1 MTLPIKKI
9 YVDSR
14 FSTPDSVS
22 NTNFR
27 IQLNRTV
34 SLPKHTV
41 FYIENFVCS
50 HSFYTIE
57 TGINDSLYMKINN
70 NFYIIKIQ
78 TANYNG
84 TTFAA
89 QLQTQ
94 LNAISSIFTVVFN
107 VNQNNL
113 TISCTNPNTFCI
125 YTDADLA
132 TKIANT
138 WTGPS
143 YTASSPHSC
152 NDILNS
158 NFTISP
164 QFNSTNPYTSGA
176 LEMLAFRNLYLTSPN
191 LSSYST
197 MGARG
202 EMNIIKKIPVSS
214 DFGYLIIDSFT
225 STHDWLDG
233 SNLTLNSL
241 EFVLKDVKGNVI
253 PLHGSHVSFSIVFS
267 KLHLEDN

>member
-41 FYIENFVCS
+41 FYIENFECS
-50 HSFYTIE
+50 HCFCTIE

-70 NFYIIKIQ
+70 NFYIITIQ

-89 QLQTQ
+89 QSQTQ

-113 TISCTNPNTFCI
+113 TISCTNPNTF
-125 YTDADLA
+125 
-132 TKIANT
+132 
-138 WTGPS
+138 
-143 YTASSPHSC
+143 AS
-152 NDILNS
+152 IL
-158 NFTISP
+158 
-164 QFNSTNPYTSGA
+164 
-176 LEMLAFRNLYLTSPN
+176 MLT
-191 LSSYST
+191 
-197 MGARG
+197 
-202 EMNIIKKIPVSS
+202 
-214 DFGYLIIDSFT
+214 
-225 STHDWLDG
+225 
-233 SNLTLNSL
+233 
-241 EFVLKDVKGNVI
+241 
-253 PLHGSHVSFSIVFS
+253 
-267 KLHLEDN
+267 